1 MLLMETPIEIP
12 RNRQGIALEFRYTP
26 QSKELKDI
34 TSCIASVFK
43 PIHEDFKQAL
53 QITQ

>member
-1 MLLMETPIEIP
+1 MLLMENPIEIP
-12 RNRQGIALEFRYTP
+12 RNRQGIAREFKYTA

-34 TSCIASVFK
+34 TSRIASVSK
-43 PIHEDFKQAL
+43 PIYADFKQAL